1 MACQFLNEIHR
12 RAQVDLQMSGGGN
25 KHSECISKN
34 DNEALVSKD
43 YGVIRNELELS

>member
-12 RAQVDLQMSGGGN
+12 RAQVDLQMSGGVTN
-25 KHSECISKN
+25 IRNALLKN